1 MPLCLSHSLCS
12 RTEGACIIGFSDKI
26 CYHHSIYKEKNYI
39 EKCGFYPVQRILQC
53 GHGVA
58 EPSVRPAVPPAVPEE
73 LARCSRIISLLLL
86 PLLPRCPLFV
96 EESSGHGVAELEH
109 EQRPAELGHLI
120 VAKLKPRSR
129 QPLSSFGSFSV
140 RPFVL
145 ALRWRWS

>member
-1 MPLCLSHSLCS
+1 MWFLPGP
-12 RTEGACIIGFSDKI
+12 E
-26 CYHHSIYKEKNYI
+26 
-39 EKCGFYPVQRILQC
+39 ILQC

-58 EPSVRPAVPPAVPEE
+58 EPSVRPAIPEE
-73 LARCSRIISLLLL
+73 LARCSRRISLLLL

-96 EESSGHGVAELEH
+96 EESLGHGVAELEH
-109 EQRPAELGHLI
+109 EQRPTELEHLI

-140 RPFVL
+140 RHFVL